1 MTSARLT
8 SDVREGWTSRR
19 STRSEWSVTLRR
31 LAAMSDGELGA
42 LDLAALSLWAGQ
54 CLPGAEALDIGA
66 SLRLLTAW
74 SDLVRANT
82 KHWWSEF
89 ERSPGTY
96 DHSPGRFRMLALV
109 TVLQRDLGVRY
120 YLPFS
125 QGEYDARDSRNLFLH
140 GILSGHGGT
149 CVTLPVLYIA
159 IGRSLGYPLHLVQA
173 KEHLFARW
181 DEPGGERFNIECT
194 SLGFR
199 APDDDHYR
207 HSPKPLTAQD
217 LASGQFR
224 RSLAPREVLA
234 LLLKERGQCLMD
246 HLRLDESLEA
256 FSYSNQ
262 LAPSLPGLQYAWAT
276 ATVLHRAIESAKRRT
291 RVAGHNRLDVSNL
304 PLPSGP
310 DDFGNAVN
318 RNARD
323 HLQRIVKI
331 HSRKTV
337 SAHSHLFEQ
346 LGAGGN
352 PFSEGVTS
360 CTTPPWDVG

>member
-1 MTSARLT
+1 
-8 SDVREGWTSRR
+8 
-19 STRSEWSVTLRR
+19 
-31 LAAMSDGELGA
+31 LGA
-42 LDLAALSLWAGQ
+42 VSLAALNPWTAQG
-54 CLPGAEALDIGA
+54 LPGAEDLDISANLRILADWSELIRA
-66 SLRLLTAW
+66 STQ
-74 SDLVRANT
+74 
-82 KHWWSEF
+82 HWWSEF
-89 ERSPGTY
+89 KRSPGTY
-96 DHSPGRFRMLALV
+96 DHSPGGFRMLALV

-125 QGEYDARDSRNLFLH
+125 QGEYDACDSRHLFLH

-149 CVTLPVLYIA
+149 CVTLPVLYIVL
-159 IGRSLGYPLHLVQA
+159 GRSLGYPLHLVQA

-181 DEPGGERFNIECT
+181 EEPGGERFNIECT

-217 LASGQFR
+217 LASGQFLR
-224 RSLAPREVLA
+224 NLTPREVLA
-234 LLLKERGQCLMD
+234 LFLKERGQCLMD

-256 FSYSNQ
+256 FCYSNQ
-262 LAPSLPGLQYAWAT
+262 LAPSVPGLQYAWAT
-276 ATVLHRAIESAKRRT
+276 ATVLHRAIESAKRRA
-291 RVAGHNRLDVSNL
+291 RLAGRNRLDLSNL
-304 PLPSGP
+304 PLPSGT

-323 HLQRIVKI
+323 HLQRIVEI
-331 HSRKTV
+331 HSRRTV

-346 LGAGGN
+346 LGAGGS